1 MIKAKKVSQVIL
13 FTLLLA
19 ISLLYVVPVI
29 MMSFGSLKSQEE
41 AIEFNLTPPK
51 EAQWSN
57 YAHVIERG
65 KILNGYKNSIFLT
78 SVSTFATIVIGGFAG
93 ITISRRRDRISSGLY
108 YYFLFGITITLQ
120 IAATFSL
127 LKTLNIYGTYLSAIA
142 IFTAQR
148 MPFTIMTFTS
158 FVKGVP
164 RDIDEAAIVDGA
176 GVFRLY
182 TQILMP
188 ILKPIILTNTI
199 VTIISVWN
207 NFNVILFFLNSSKKA
222 TISLTIYNFFG
233 MFARDWHYVCAAL
246 VLTILPVVLVYL
258 WLQRYI
264 VAGMTSGAVKG

>member
-1 MIKAKKVSQVIL
+1 MTLTRRYAKYPVL
-13 FTLLLA
+13 LLLLA
-19 ISLLYVVPVI
+19 ISLLYIVPVI
-29 MMSFGSLKSQEE
+29 MMSFGSLKSQSE
-41 AIEFNLTPPK
+41 AIEFNVRLPE

-57 YAHVIERG
+57 YDNVIRRG
-65 KILNGYKNSIFLT
+65 KILNGYKNSILLT
-78 SVSTFATIVIGGFAG
+78 SLSTFFTIAFGGFAG
-93 ITISRRRDRISSGLY
+93 ITISRRRETITGALY

-148 MPFTIMTFTS
+148 MPFTVMTFTS

-164 RDIDEAAIVDGA
+164 REIDEAAIVDGA

-199 VTIISVWN
+199 VTIIAVWN

-233 MFARDWHYVCAAL
+233 MFARDWHYVFAAL